1 MSTAEWNSTRGRSEV
16 LRGQIDSMM
25 EDLRERT
32 RLLALAQEKIASSTA
47 STASARSADGLVEVV
62 VNASGAV
69 VGVKFSSDACA
80 KSTPKKL
87 GSSVLSASTA
97 ASADMRRQNAEILKP
112 FTSAMALD
120 LPDLIPGAPSVR
132 GLAAV
137 PGIPDQGGID
147 DRPDW
152 DQTVLRSAGNV

>member
-32 RLLALAQEKIASSTA
+32 RLLALAQEKIAL

-87 GSSVLSASTA
+87 GNSVLSASTA
-97 ASADMRRQNAEILKP
+97 ASEDMRRQNAEILKP
-112 FTSAMALD
+112 FTNATALD

-137 PGIPDQGGID
+137 PGVPDDVRID

>member
-1 MSTAEWNSTRGRSEV
+1 MGAIVSTAQWNSARGRSEV

-25 EDLRERT
+25 EDLHERT
-32 RLLALAQEKIASSTA
+32 RLLALAQEKIALSTA
-47 STASARSADGLVEVV
+47 RALSADGLVEVV

-87 GSSVLSASTA
+87 GASVLAASTA

-112 FTSAMALD
+112 FTTTTQLD
-120 LPDLIPGAPSVR
+120 LPDLITGAPSVR
-132 GLAAV
+132 GLSAV
-137 PGIPDQGGID
+137 PQIAEHMEQ
-147 DRPDW
+147 DW

>member
-1 MSTAEWNSTRGRSEV
+1 MSTAQWNTARGRSEV

-25 EDLRERT
+25 EDLHERT
-32 RLLALAQEKIASSTA
+32 RLLALAQEKIALSTA
-47 STASARSADGLVEVV
+47 RALSADGLVEVV

-87 GSSVLSASTA
+87 GASVLAASTA

-112 FTSAMALD
+112 FTTTTQLD
-120 LPDLIPGAPSVR
+120 LPDLITGAPSVR
-132 GLAAV
+132 GLSAV
-137 PGIPDQGGID
+137 PQIAEHMEQ
-147 DRPDW
+147 DW

>member
-1 MSTAEWNSTRGRSEV
+1 
-16 LRGQIDSMM
+16 MM
-25 EDLRERT
+25 EDLHERT
-32 RLLALAQEKIASSTA
+32 RLLALAQGKIALSTA
-47 STASARSADGLVEVV
+47 RALSADGLVEVV

-87 GSSVLSASTA
+87 GASVLAASTA

-112 FTSAMALD
+112 FITTTQLD
-120 LPDLIPGAPSVR
+120 LPDLITGAPSVR
-132 GLAAV
+132 GLSAV
-137 PGIPDQGGID
+137 PQIAEHTEQ
-147 DRPDW
+147 DW